1 MIVNTGRARAR
12 NGFVLAAALL
22 ALLLI
27 AALVA
32 GVFFASTE
40 ATRMGAAAADRQ
52 LALTAGESEIE
63 RTIAAWNAVDARAA
77 VIGGTVASSGGASG
91 IPVAV
96 FVTRIDS
103 AVYWIVADAGPPH
116 PGTVMR
122 SRIGAFVRVRTTADG
137 STTVDR
143 IPERWWSELF

>member
-1 MIVNTGRARAR
+1 MIVNTGKAGAR

-52 LALTAGESEIE
+52 LALSAGESEIE
-63 RTIAAWNAVDARAA
+63 RTIGGWNAAGARGAA
-77 VIGGTVASSGGASG
+77 IGGTLATSSGASG
-91 IPVAV
+91 MPVAV

-116 PGTVMR
+116 PGTVIG
-122 SRIGAFVRVRTTADG
+122 SRIGAFVRVRTTANG
-137 STTVDR
+137 STMVDR
-143 IPERWWSELF
+143 ISERWWSELF

>member
-1 MIVNTGRARAR
+1 MIVNTGKVRAR

-40 ATRMGAAAADRQ
+40 ATRIGAAAADRQ
-52 LALTAGESEIE
+52 LALSAGESEIE
-63 RTIAAWNAVDARAA
+63 RTIAGWNAVDARAA
-77 VIGGTVASSGGASG
+77 AIGGTVASTNGASG
-91 IPVAV
+91 MPVAV

-116 PGTVMR
+116 PGTVLR
-122 SRIGAFVRVRTTADG
+122 SRIGAFVRVRRAADG
-137 STTVDR
+137 STSVDR